1 MNSQLSNWNISEM
14 NESQLI
20 NERMFYQN
28 LIVEFDVHT
37 KQHTSIKDALNSI
50 EQLLNEIKLTRL
62 LMKEDS

>member
-1 MNSQLSNWNISEM
+1 M

-20 NERMFYQN
+20 NERMYYQN
-28 LIVEFDVHT
+28 LIVEFDAHT

-62 LMKEDS
+62 LTKEDS